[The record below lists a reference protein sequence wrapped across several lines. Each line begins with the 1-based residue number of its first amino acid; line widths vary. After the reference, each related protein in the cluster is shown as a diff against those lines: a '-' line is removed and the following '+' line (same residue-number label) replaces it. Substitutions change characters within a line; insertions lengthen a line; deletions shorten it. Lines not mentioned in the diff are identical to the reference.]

1 MKRILALLIFVSV
14 ALSFVAA
21 QRLPEIATPENYKLI
36 FTPHLEK
43 ATFGGDETISIRI
56 LKPTSEITLN
66 AVDITFN
73 DVAITSGGT
82 TQK

>member
-1 MKRILALLIFVSV
+1 MKRILTVLIFVSV
-14 ALSFVAA
+14 TFSLTAA
-21 QRLPEIATPENYKLI
+21 QRLPETAAPENYKLT
-36 FTPHLEK
+36 FTPHLET